1 MRDGRTACAAD
12 GRNGGQE
19 STMRY
24 FFESKIEKQDD
35 GCKIQIPFNIWEV
48 CKQREV
54 IKADV
59 VLDNK
64 IIDCELRPQEK
75 GNYYIHI
82 GDADLVSVELGVPHK
97 ILLHVNGSLIRMDQ
111 NSPYSFENPI
121 RKIDS
126 MNVIIQ
132 PEDGLCGQAC
142 VAMLAGVTIA
152 EVISVMDCREWQATM
167 GRVISAL
174 NYYGIDHN
182 DIIMYTKGK
191 ENVVLPKCC
200 IMMEKMGRYCH
211 YLVHYDGKF
220 YDSNLGVLEEYD
232 MTKLLGYLE
241 IKC

>member
-1 MRDGRTACAAD
+1 
-12 GRNGGQE
+12 
-19 STMRY
+19 MRY
-24 FFESKIEKQDD
+24 FFESTVEKQDQ
-35 GCKIQIPFNIWEV
+35 GYTIQIPFNVWEV

-54 IKADV
+54 IIGDV

-64 IIDCELRPQEK
+64 IIDCELHPKEK
-75 GNYYIHI
+75 GNYEIHI
-82 GDADLVSVELGVPHK
+82 ADESKVSVELGVPHK

-111 NSPYSFENPI
+111 NSPYSFEKPI
-121 RKIDS
+121 RKIDGID
-126 MNVIIQ
+126 VIIQ
-132 PEDGLCGQAC
+132 PEDGLCGQSC

-174 NYYGIDHN
+174 NYYGIDHT
-182 DIIMYTKGK
+182 DIIVYTEGRDT
-191 ENVVLPKCC
+191 VLPKCA
-200 IMMEKMGRYCH
+200 ILMEKMGRFCH

-232 MTKLLGYLE
+232 TSKLLGYLE

>member
-1 MRDGRTACAAD
+1 VIQAD
-12 GRNGGQE
+12 L
-19 STMRY
+19 
-24 FFESKIEKQDD
+24 
-35 GCKIQIPFNIWEV
+35 
-48 CKQREV
+48 
-54 IKADV
+54 
-59 VLDNK
+59 VLDNS
-64 IIDCELRPQEK
+64 IIACELLPKEK
-75 GNYYIHI
+75 GNYEIHI
-82 GDADLVSVELGVPHK
+82 YDDDAVKVELNVPHK
-97 ILLHVNGSLIRMDQ
+97 ILLHINGSLIQMDK

-126 MNVIIQ
+126 MQVIIQ

-174 NYYGIDHN
+174 NYYGIDHT
-182 DIIMYTKGK
+182 DIIIYTEGK
-191 ENVVLPKCC
+191 DAVLPKCC
-200 IMMEKMGRYCH
+200 ILMEKMGRFCH

-232 MTKLLGYLE
+232 MSKLQGYLE

>member
-1 MRDGRTACAAD
+1 
-12 GRNGGQE
+12 
-19 STMRY
+19 MRY
-24 FFESKIEKQDD
+24 FFESKIEKKEN
-35 GCKIQIPFNIWEV
+35 GYMIQIPFNVWEV

-54 IKADV
+54 IQGDL
-59 VLDNK
+59 VLDNQ
-64 IIDCELRPQEK
+64 IIECELLPKEK
-75 GNYYIHI
+75 GNYEIHI
-82 GDADLVSVELGVPHK
+82 SDDVVKNVNVDAVHK

-126 MNVIIQ
+126 MEVIIQ

-174 NYYGIDHN
+174 NYYGIDHT
-182 DIIMYTKGK
+182 DIINYNEGRD
-191 ENVVLPKCC
+191 VVLPKCC
-200 IMMEKMGRYCH
+200 IMMEKMGRFCH
-211 YLVHYDGKF
+211 YLVHFDGKF

-232 MTKLLGYLE
+232 MSKLLGYLE